1 MRYHKNKVLSYQ
13 MGVAIF
19 PHNAGIRFCQRMQPN
34 GPARRGDIILQQN
47 AAQWPHAQQRR
58 CNLKTLVHIE

>member
-34 GPARRGDIILQQN
+34 GPVRRGDTILPMGV
-47 AAQWPHAQQRR
+47 AIDPRSEYTILPDGR
-58 CNLKTLVHIE
+58 SNLSA